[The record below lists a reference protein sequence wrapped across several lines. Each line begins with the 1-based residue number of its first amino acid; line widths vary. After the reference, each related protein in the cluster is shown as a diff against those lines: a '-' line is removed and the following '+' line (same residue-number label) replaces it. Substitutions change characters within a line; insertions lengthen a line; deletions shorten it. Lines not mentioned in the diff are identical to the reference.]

1 SVRLRGRARTSE
13 AAMTQ
18 TRAPDRRTW
27 LFDPSRSA
35 PLATRLRPAMRQ
47 EEGAVMALRRACG
60 WSAETVPQQ
69 FRAMDE
75 GRRQIWIAETD
86 GYLVATI
93 TIEWIADDR
102 RLADGHTVAH
112 ISNLVVHPTYRR

>member
-1 SVRLRGRARTSE
+1 MHHTTARGSL
-13 AAMTQ
+13 
-18 TRAPDRRTW
+18 TR
-27 LFDPSRSA
+27 
-35 PLATRLRPAMRQ
+35 RQ
-47 EEGAVMALRRACG
+47 EEGAVMALRRTCG
-60 WSAETVPQQ
+60 WNAETVPQQ

-93 TIEWIADDR
+93 TIEWVADDR

-112 ISNLVVHPTYRR
+112 ISNLVVHPTYRRRGIGRGLVGAVERAAHERGCR